1 MDLYRTAR
9 ETALLGALRVAIALF
24 AMIGRE
30 LAMSE
35 AERRSHSRP
44 HRARPARCGERG
56 RRIIDLGQCG
66 RRRRGALSRSH

>member
-30 LAMSE
+30 LAMNE
-35 AERRSHSRP
+35 AERRAIL
-44 HRARPARCGERG
+44 ARIE
-56 RRIIDLGQCG
+56 
-66 RRRRGALSRSH
+66 GALFDSASEAGA

>member
-30 LAMSE
+30 LVMSE
-35 AERRSHSRP
+35 AERRAILARIE
-44 HRARPARCGERG
+44 RALLDPVNEA
-56 RRIIDLGQCG
+56 
-66 RRRRGALSRSH
+66 GA